1 MVKEVINTGTDVL
14 IASLEAN
21 VLTIMMNRP
30 EVKNA
35 LNSEMLS
42 SMDTVL
48 ADAETNPEVRC
59 VVLTGAGKGFC
70 AGGDVKA
77 FAAQASSSMDKSM
90 GIDQKI
96 HKQRLSQRLTSGR
109 LYEMPKPTIA
119 AISGAAAGAGLSLAL
134 ACDLRIM
141 SEDAVV
147 TTAFAK
153 VGLSGDYG
161 GTFLLSQLV
170 GQAKAREM
178 YFLSDRIDAE
188 GALKAGLVN
197 WVSPFGE
204 LKSKTEQIAQR
215 LACGPSIAYRY
226 MKENFNRAISTGD
239 LAQCMDLEAT
249 HHVHCFDTEDHKG
262 AAEAFTQKR
271 KPVFKGR

>member
-109 LYEMPKPTIA
+109 SP
-119 AISGAAAGAGLSLAL
+119 
-134 ACDLRIM
+134 
-141 SEDAVV
+141 
-147 TTAFAK
+147 
-153 VGLSGDYG
+153 
-161 GTFLLSQLV
+161 
-170 GQAKAREM
+170 AR
-178 YFLSDRIDAE
+178 
-188 GALKAGLVN
+188 
-197 WVSPFGE
+197 
-204 LKSKTEQIAQR
+204 
-215 LACGPSIAYRY
+215 
-226 MKENFNRAISTGD
+226 STPP
-239 LAQCMDLEAT
+239 AT
-249 HHVHCFDTEDHKG
+249 
-262 AAEAFTQKR
+262 
-271 KPVFKGR
+271 

>member
-1 MVKEVINTGTDVL
+1 
-14 IASLEAN
+14 
-21 VLTIMMNRP
+21 
-30 EVKNA
+30 
-35 LNSEMLS
+35 
-42 SMDTVL
+42 
-48 ADAETNPEVRC
+48 
-59 VVLTGAGKGFC
+59 
-70 AGGDVKA
+70 
-77 FAAQASSSMDKSM
+77 
-90 GIDQKI
+90 
-96 HKQRLSQRLTSGR
+96 
-109 LYEMPKPTIA
+109 
-119 AISGAAAGAGLSLAL
+119 
-134 ACDLRIM
+134 M

-197 WVSPFGE
+197 WLCPFEE
-204 LKSKTEQIAQR
+204 LKSKTVEIAQR

-239 LAQCMDLEAT
+239 LVQCMDLEAT

-262 AAEAFTQKR
+262 AAEAFTQKK
-271 KPVFKGR
+271 KPIFKGR

>member
-1 MVKEVINTGTDVL
+1 MVKEVIDTGTDVL
-14 IASLEAN
+14 NASLEAN
-21 VLTIMMNRP
+21 VLTIIMNRP

-35 LNSEMLS
+35 LTSEMLS
-42 SMDTVL
+42 SMDSVL
-48 ADAETNPEVRC
+48 AEAETNPEVRC

-77 FAAQASSSMDKSM
+77 FAAQALSSTEKPI

-96 HKQRLSQRLTSGR
+96 YKQRLSQRMTSGR

-197 WVSPFGE
+197 WLCPFEE
-204 LKSKTEQIAQR
+204 LKSKTVEIAQR

-239 LAQCMDLEAT
+239 LVQCMDLEAT

-262 AAEAFTQKR
+262 AAEAFTQKK
-271 KPVFKGR
+271 KPIFKGR